1 MTDGSDK
8 WYLEYCNRIHK
19 EKLKKIQKESG
30 RRIDN
35 TEPETYKIMKN
46 KIKPSASKG
55 LLSQYNILLEN
66 KVILSKITEISN
78 KPGPLSKAA
87 SFSGPG
93 TLNLPSRLQSM
104 KAIEEQNMHLLKKIK
119 NKESI
124 LSFKKMDKDYYE
136 LEKIKKLISKK
147 PSHQIIGN
155 KSHKKLP
162 PLIYPEEL
170 QSRTLK
176 PLITERNEPKDDKP
190 HENIKRKSL
199 ENYKEG
205 KSEDHDL
212 KVVEDKEQEEKLYE
226 ENNIEKHKEKNLE
239 NPKEEIPISAN

>member
-30 RRIDN
+30 KRIDN

-46 KIKPSASKG
+46 KIKPTANKG
-55 LLSQYNILLEN
+55 SISQYNIWLEN
-66 KVILSKITEISN
+66 KAILSKITEISN
-78 KPGPLSKAA
+78 KPGPLSKTG

-104 KAIEEQNMHLLKKIK
+104 KTIEEQNMHLLKKIQ
-119 NKESI
+119 NKESF
-124 LSFKKMDKDYYE
+124 LSFKKMDKEYYE

-147 PSHQIIGN
+147 PNQQIMST

-170 QSRTLK
+170 QSKALK
-176 PLITERNEPKDDKP
+176 QLVTERNAPIYDKP
-190 HENIKRKSL
+190 NEDLKRKSQ
-199 ENYKEG
+199 ENYKEE
-205 KSEDHDL
+205 KSEDNDL
-212 KVVEDKEQEEKLYE
+212 KVVEDKEPGEKPYE
-226 ENNIEKHKEKNLE
+226 NSIEKPIESNIE
-239 NPKEEIPISAN
+239 NPKEETPI